1 LSIDKKTLTARLRQ
15 LLAVDKN
22 AFAIYSEL
30 AELMKEDDLSAVFSD
45 IAKDEK
51 RHTIWS
57 QEMLSL
63 LEK

>member
-1 LSIDKKTLTARLRQ
+1 MDRKTLIARLRQ
-15 LLAVDKN
+15 LQAVDMN

-30 AELMKEDDLSAVFSD
+30 SGLVKDDNQRKVFSG

-51 RHTIWS
+51 RHVALGKKI
-57 QEMLSL
+57 LSL